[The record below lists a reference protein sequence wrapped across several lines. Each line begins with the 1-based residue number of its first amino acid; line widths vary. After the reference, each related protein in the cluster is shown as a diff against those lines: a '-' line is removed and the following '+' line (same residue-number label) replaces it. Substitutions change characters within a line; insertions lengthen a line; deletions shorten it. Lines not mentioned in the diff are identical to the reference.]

1 MSLNE
6 LSTSKGNTRV
16 KSRNIL
22 ALCIAKLIH
31 GFGASMFNVVYQP
44 FLLDLTNSLFITG
57 VLVTLGS
64 VMQFLPMPLVG
75 KLSDRIGHKT
85 TIIASI
91 PLYILGLVL
100 IFISDSNNILY
111 LIFGIVVY
119 FLGFTLNN
127 MNGQFLVAENSGSSK
142 GLMYS
147 LIFFSFFIGSI
158 GGNAFVIFS
167 QSINTRVFFLIFMG
181 ILIVEGLIFTFFLS
195 TKWKEQKTDAL
206 LNEDLHS
213 KKEKIWLKFFKNP
226 RMRSILIFFT
236 LDIFIYGISLSI
248 YNGGLNDY
256 YHLTPV
262 EISFIIIWMNITN
275 MLFQIPAG
283 RITDRLG
290 KKKSLILSAITGL
303 IFFIINIIASI
314 LWSNGMTFVLI
325 PSLVVAHII
334 FAFSIVTFIPSEQI
348 ILTDLGKNKK
358 AESYGVVTFIR
369 GVAFIPTG
377 IIGALLIEN
386 VHYLAPFI
394 ITSIGILVEIWFLFK
409 FFRE

>member
-1 MSLNE
+1 
-6 LSTSKGNTRV
+6 
-16 KSRNIL
+16 
-22 ALCIAKLIH
+22 
-31 GFGASMFNVVYQP
+31 MFNVVYQP
-44 FLLDLTNSLFITG
+44 FLLDLTKSLFITG
-57 VLVTLGS
+57 ALVTLGS
-64 VMQFLPMPLVG
+64 IMQFLPMPLVG

-85 TIIASI
+85 TIILSI

-127 MNGQFLVAENSGSSK
+127 MNGQFLIAENSGTSK

-158 GGNAFVIFS
+158 GGNAFVIFG
-167 QSINTRVFFLIFMG
+167 QSISTRVFFLIFMG
-181 ILIVEGLIFTFFLS
+181 ILIVEGVIFTFFLS
-195 TKWKEQKTDAL
+195 TKWKEQKAKAL
-206 LNEDLHS
+206 LDEDLHL

-236 LDIFIYGISLSI
+236 LDIFIYGISFSI
-248 YNGGLNDY
+248 YNAGLVDY
-256 YHLTPV
+256 YHLTNE

-283 RITDRLG
+283 HITDKLG
-290 KKKSLILSAITGL
+290 KKNSLVLSQITGL
-303 IFFIINIIASI
+303 AFFIINIIASI

-325 PSLVVAHII
+325 PSLVAAHII
-334 FAFSIVTFIPSEQI
+334 FAFSIITFIPSEQI

-358 AESYGVVTFIR
+358 AESYGVVAFIR

-377 IIGALLIEN
+377 IIGAILIEN
-386 VHYLAPFI
+386 VHYLAPFM

-409 FFRE
+409 FFHE

>member
-1 MSLNE
+1 
-6 LSTSKGNTRV
+6 
-16 KSRNIL
+16 
-22 ALCIAKLIH
+22 
-31 GFGASMFNVVYQP
+31 MFNVVYQP

-91 PLYILGLVL
+91 PLYIFGLAL

-119 FLGFTLNN
+119 YLGFTLNN

-158 GGNAFVIFS
+158 GGNAFVIFGK
-167 QSINTRVFFLIFMG
+167 SIDTRVFFLIFMG
-181 ILIVEGLIFTFFLS
+181 ILIVEGVIFTFFLS
-195 TKWKEQKTDAL
+195 SKWKEQKASAL
-206 LNEDLHS
+206 LNEDLHN
-213 KKEKIWLKFFKNP
+213 KKEKIWLQFFKNP

-236 LDIFIYGISLSI
+236 LDIFIYGIS
-248 YNGGLNDY
+248 
-256 YHLTPV
+256 TTE

-283 RITDRLG
+283 RITDKLG
-290 KKKSLILSAITGL
+290 KKKSLVLSAITGL
-303 IFFIINIIASI
+303 AFFIINIIASI

-334 FAFSIVTFIPSEQI
+334 FAFSIITFIPSEQI

-358 AESYGVVTFIR
+358 AESYGVVSFIR

-409 FFRE
+409 FFHE

>member
-1 MSLNE
+1 
-6 LSTSKGNTRV
+6 
-16 KSRNIL
+16 
-22 ALCIAKLIH
+22 
-31 GFGASMFNVVYQP
+31 MFNVVYQP

-91 PLYILGLVL
+91 PLYIFGLAL

-119 FLGFTLNN
+119 YLGFTLNN

-158 GGNAFVIFS
+158 GGNAFVIFGK
-167 QSINTRVFFLIFMG
+167 SIDTRVFFLIFMG
-181 ILIVEGLIFTFFLS
+181 ILIVEGVIFTFFLS
-195 TKWKEQKTDAL
+195 SKWKEQKASAL
-206 LNEDLHS
+206 LNEDLHN
-213 KKEKIWLKFFKNP
+213 KKEKIWLQFFKNP

-236 LDIFIYGISLSI
+236 LDIFIYGISFSI
-248 YNGGLNDY
+248 YNGGLRDY
-256 YHLTPV
+256 YHLTTE

-283 RITDRLG
+283 RITDKLG
-290 KKKSLILSAITGL
+290 KKKSLVLSAITGL
-303 IFFIINIIASI
+303 AFFIINIIASI

-325 PSLVVAHII
+325 PSLVVSLVVAHII
-334 FAFSIVTFIPSEQI
+334 FAFSIITFIPSEQI

-358 AESYGVVTFIR
+358 AESYGVVSFIR

-409 FFRE
+409 FFHE

>member
-1 MSLNE
+1 
-6 LSTSKGNTRV
+6 
-16 KSRNIL
+16 
-22 ALCIAKLIH
+22 
-31 GFGASMFNVVYQP
+31 MFNVVYQP
-44 FLLDLTNSLFITG
+44 FLLDITNSLFITG
-57 VLVTLGS
+57 VLVTIGS

-85 TIIASI
+85 TIILSI

-111 LIFGIVVY
+111 LIFGIIVY

-127 MNGQFLVAENSGSSK
+127 MNTQFLVAENSGTSK

-158 GGNAFVIFS
+158 GGNTFVIFGK
-167 QSINTRVFFLIFMG
+167 SINTRVFFLIFMG

-195 TKWKEQKTDAL
+195 SKWKQQKADAL
-206 LNEDLHS
+206 LNEDPHR
-213 KKEKIWLKFFKNP
+213 KKEKLWLKFFKNP
-226 RMRSILIFFT
+226 RMRSIIIFFS
-236 LDIFIYGISLSI
+236 LDIFIYGISFSI
-248 YNGGLNDY
+248 YNGGLVDY
-256 YHLTPV
+256 YHLTIE

-283 RITDRLG
+283 RITDKLG
-290 KKKSLILSAITGL
+290 KKNSLVLSAITGL

-314 LWSNGMTFVLI
+314 MWSNGMTSVLI
-325 PSLVVAHII
+325 PALVVAHII
-334 FAFSIVTFIPSEQI
+334 FAFSIITFIPSEQI
-348 ILTDLGKNKK
+348 ILTDLGKDKK
-358 AESYGVVTFIR
+358 AESYGVVAFIR

-377 IIGALLIEN
+377 IIGAILIEN

-394 ITSIGILVEIWFLFK
+394 ITSIGIIVEIWFLFK
-409 FFRE
+409 FFHE

>member
-1 MSLNE
+1 
-6 LSTSKGNTRV
+6 
-16 KSRNIL
+16 
-22 ALCIAKLIH
+22 
-31 GFGASMFNVVYQP
+31 
-44 FLLDLTNSLFITG
+44 
-57 VLVTLGS
+57 
-64 VMQFLPMPLVG
+64 MPLVG

-91 PLYILGLVL
+91 PIYILGLVL

-111 LIFGIVVY
+111 LIFGIVMF

-147 LIFFSFFIGSI
+147 LIFFSFFLGSI
-158 GGNAFVIFS
+158 GGNAFVIIG

-181 ILIVEGLIFTFFLS
+181 ILIVEGVIFTFFLS
-195 TKWKEQKTDAL
+195 TKWKKQKADEL
-206 LNEDLHS
+206 INEDLHS
-213 KKEKIWLKFFKNP
+213 KKEKLWLQFFKNP

-236 LDIFIYGISLSI
+236 LDLFIYGISFSI
-248 YNGGLNDY
+248 YNGGLRDY
-256 YHLTPV
+256 YHLTTV

-283 RITDRLG
+283 RITDKLG

-325 PSLVVAHII
+325 PALVVAHII
-334 FAFSIVTFIPSEQI
+334 FAFSIITFIPSEQI

-358 AESYGVVTFIR
+358 AESYGIVSFIR

-409 FFRE
+409 FFHD

>member
-1 MSLNE
+1 
-6 LSTSKGNTRV
+6 
-16 KSRNIL
+16 
-22 ALCIAKLIH
+22 
-31 GFGASMFNVVYQP
+31 MFNVVYQP
-44 FLLDLTNSLFITG
+44 FLLDITKSLFITG

-91 PLYILGLVL
+91 PIYILGLVL

-111 LIFGIVVY
+111 LIFGIVVFY
-119 FLGFTLNN
+119 LGFSLNN
-127 MNGQFLVAENSGSSK
+127 MNGQFLVAENSETSK

-158 GGNAFVIFS
+158 GGNAFVIIG
-167 QSINTRVFFLIFMG
+167 QSIDTRIFFIIFMG
-181 ILIVEGLIFTFFLS
+181 ILIVEGTIFTFFLS
-195 TKWKEQKTDAL
+195 TKWKEQKAAAL
-206 LNEDLHS
+206 LDEYLHS
-213 KKEKIWLKFFKNP
+213 KKEKIWFQFFKNP
-226 RMRSILIFFT
+226 RMRSVLIFFT
-236 LDIFIYGISLSI
+236 LDIFIYGISFSI
-248 YNGGLNDY
+248 YNGGLRDY
-256 YHLTPV
+256 YHLTTV

-283 RITDRLG
+283 RITDKLG

-314 LWSNGMTFVLI
+314 LWFNGMTFVLI
-325 PSLVVAHII
+325 PSLVAAHII
-334 FAFSIVTFIPSEQI
+334 FAFSIITFIPSEQI

-358 AESYGVVTFIR
+358 AESYGIVSFIR

-409 FFRE
+409 FFHD

>member
-1 MSLNE
+1 
-6 LSTSKGNTRV
+6 
-16 KSRNIL
+16 
-22 ALCIAKLIH
+22 
-31 GFGASMFNVVYQP
+31 MFNVVYQP
-44 FLLDLTNSLFITG
+44 FLLDLTKSLFITG

-64 VMQFLPMPLVG
+64 IMQFLPMPLVG

-85 TIIASI
+85 TIILSI

-111 LIFGIVVY
+111 LVFGIVVY

-127 MNGQFLVAENSGSSK
+127 MNAQFLVAENSGSSK

-158 GGNAFVIFS
+158 GGNTFVILG
-167 QSINTRVFFLIFMG
+167 QSIDTRVFFLIFMG
-181 ILIVEGLIFTFFLS
+181 ILIGEGSIFTFFLS
-195 TKWKEQKTDAL
+195 SKWREQKKADAL
-206 LNEDLHS
+206 LNENLHLE
-213 KKEKIWLKFFKNP
+213 KERIWLKFFRDPK
-226 RMRSILIFFT
+226 MRSILFFFT
-236 LDIFIYGISLSI
+236 LDIFIYGISFSI
-248 YNGGLNDY
+248 YNGGLVDY

-283 RITDRLG
+283 HITDKLG
-290 KKKSLILSAITGL
+290 KKKSLVLSAITGL
-303 IFFIINIIASI
+303 AFFIINIVASI
-314 LWSNGMTFVLI
+314 LWTNGMTSVLI
-325 PSLVVAHII
+325 PSLIAAHII
-334 FAFSIVTFIPSEQI
+334 FAFSIITFIPSEQI
-348 ILTDLGKNKK
+348 ILTDLGKDKK
-358 AESYGVVTFIR
+358 AESYGVVAFIR

-409 FFRE
+409 FFHE

>member
-1 MSLNE
+1 
-6 LSTSKGNTRV
+6 
-16 KSRNIL
+16 
-22 ALCIAKLIH
+22 
-31 GFGASMFNVVYQP
+31 
-44 FLLDLTNSLFITG
+44 
-57 VLVTLGS
+57 
-64 VMQFLPMPLVG
+64 MPLVG

-85 TIIASI
+85 TIIISI

-119 FLGFTLNN
+119 YLGFTLNN
-127 MNGQFLVAENSGSSK
+127 MNGQFLVAENSGPSK

-158 GGNAFVIFS
+158 GGNAFVIFGKS
-167 QSINTRVFFLIFMG
+167 VNTRVFFLIFMG

-195 TKWKEQKTDAL
+195 TKWKKQKADEL
-206 LNEDLHS
+206 INEDLHS
-213 KKEKIWLKFFKNP
+213 KKEKLWLQFFKNP

-236 LDIFIYGISLSI
+236 LDLFIYGISFSI
-248 YNGGLNDY
+248 YNGGLRDY
-256 YHLTPV
+256 YHLTTV

-283 RITDRLG
+283 RITDKLG

-334 FAFSIVTFIPSEQI
+334 FAFSIITFIPSEQI

-358 AESYGVVTFIR
+358 AESYGVVAFIR

-409 FFRE
+409 FFHD

>member
-1 MSLNE
+1 
-6 LSTSKGNTRV
+6 
-16 KSRNIL
+16 
-22 ALCIAKLIH
+22 
-31 GFGASMFNVVYQP
+31 MFNVVYQP

-85 TIIASI
+85 TIIISI
-91 PLYILGLVL
+91 PLYLLGLIL
-100 IFISDSNNILY
+100 IFISDLNNILY

-119 FLGFTLNN
+119 YLGFTLNN
-127 MNGQFLVAENSGSSK
+127 MNAQFLVAENSGSSK
-142 GLMYS
+142 GLMYG

-158 GGNAFVIFS
+158 GGNIFVIFG
-167 QSINTRVFFLIFMG
+167 QSISTRVFFLIFMG

-195 TKWKEQKTDAL
+195 NKWREQKADAL
-206 LNEDLHS
+206 LNEDLQV
-213 KKEKIWLKFFKNP
+213 KKEQTWLKFFKDP

-236 LDIFIYGISLSI
+236 LDIFVYGISLSI
-248 YNGGLNDY
+248 YTGGLSDY
-256 YHLTPV
+256 YHLTTE
-262 EISFIIIWMNITN
+262 EISFIIVWMNITN

-283 RITDRLG
+283 RITDKLG
-290 KKKSLILSAITGL
+290 KKNSLILSAITGL

-325 PSLVVAHII
+325 PALIAAHII
-334 FAFSIVTFIPSEQI
+334 FAFSIITFIPSEQI

-358 AESYGVVTFIR
+358 AESYGVVSFIR

-394 ITSIGILVEIWFLFK
+394 ITSIGIIVEIWFLFK
-409 FFRE
+409 FFHE

>member
-6 LSTSKGNTRV
+6 LSTSKGNSRV

-22 ALCIAKLIH
+22 VLCIAKLIH

-44 FLLDLTNSLFITG
+44 FLLDITNSLFITG
-57 VLVTLGS
+57 VLITLGS

-85 TIIASI
+85 TIILSI

-111 LIFGIVVY
+111 LTFGIVVY

-127 MNGQFLVAENSGSSK
+127 MNGQFLVAENSESSK
-142 GLMYS
+142 GFMYG

-158 GGNAFVIFS
+158 GGNAFVIFG
-167 QSINTRVFFLIFMG
+167 QSINTRVFFLVFMG
-181 ILIVEGLIFTFFLS
+181 ILIVEGLIFSFFLS
-195 TKWKEQKTDAL
+195 TKWKEQTTDAL
-206 LNEDLHS
+206 LKEDLHGE
-213 KKEKIWLKFFKNP
+213 KEKIWLKFLKNP
-226 RMRSILIFFT
+226 KMRSIIIFFT
-236 LDIFIYGISLSI
+236 LDIFIYGISFSI
-248 YNGGLNDY
+248 YNAGLSDY
-256 YHLTPV
+256 YHLTTV

-283 RITDRLG
+283 RITDKLG
-290 KKKSLILSAITGL
+290 KKNSLILSAITGL

-325 PSLVVAHII
+325 PALVIAHIT

-348 ILTDLGKNKK
+348 ILTDLGKSKK
-358 AESYGVVTFIR
+358 AESYGVVAFIR
-369 GVAFIPTG
+369 GIAFIPTG

-394 ITSIGILVEIWFLFK
+394 ITSIGILVEIWFLLK
-409 FFRE
+409 FFHE